1 MADQVSN
8 GHLVKIGQ
16 FLRS

>member
-8 GHLVKIGQ
+8 MGCGLATPI
-16 FLRS
+16 R